1 MSDGYS
7 YIERPW
13 GKLAY
18 KAAGTGPPL
27 VLLHSLALSAEMWD
41 PLAGDMGFGRRLVA
55 VDLRGHGRSSW
66 DGGSF
71 SVEDMAGDVACLV
84 DELGVG
90 PVDVLGMSMG
100 GTVAVAL
107 AAAHPESVAHLV
119 ACDTTAWYGP
129 DAVKAWEQR
138 ASTAETTPREMQV
151 SFQTDRWFGDA
162 FRRHHPA
169 SVSALVGIF
178 LRTAPASHAAA
189 CRALGAYDG
198 RSTLER
204 VTAATLAVTGED
216 DSATP
221 PSMGAALAEGIS
233 GATHQ
238 VWPGL
243 RHFAVVESPALRYA
257 VRSFLS
263 GDTVPAPTPP
273 ANCCANPHGAMRS
286 DA

>member
-1 MSDGYS
+1 MNDEYS

-18 KAAGTGPPL
+18 KTAGTGPPL

-41 PLAGDMGFGRRLVA
+41 LLAGELGLGRRLVC

-66 DGGSF
+66 DGRSF
-71 SVEDMAGDVACLV
+71 SVEDMASDVACLA
-84 DELGVG
+84 DELGLG

-107 AAAHPESVAHLV
+107 AAAHPERVARLV

-129 DAVKAWEQR
+129 EAVKAWEQR
-138 ASTAETTPREMQV
+138 ANTAETTPREMQV
-151 SFQTDRWFGDA
+151 SFQTDRWFGEE

-169 SVSALVGIF
+169 TVSSLVGIF
-178 LRTAPASHAAA
+178 LRTSPAAHAAA

-198 RSTLER
+198 RDALER

-221 PSMGAALAEGIS
+221 PSMGAALAAGIS
-233 GATHQ
+233 GATQQ

-243 RHFAVVESPALRYA
+243 RHFAIVESSALRYA
-257 VRSFLS
+257 VRLFLS
-263 GDTVPAPTPP
+263 GDTIPAPTPP
-273 ANCCANPHGAMRS
+273 SACCVSLHGTQES